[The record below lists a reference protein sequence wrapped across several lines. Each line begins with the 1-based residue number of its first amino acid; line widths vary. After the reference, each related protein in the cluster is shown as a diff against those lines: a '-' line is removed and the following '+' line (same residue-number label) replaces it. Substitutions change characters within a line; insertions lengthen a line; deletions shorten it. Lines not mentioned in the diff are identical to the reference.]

1 MDMPEKE
8 KTHSQHKV
16 KASTG
21 KAQKLKA
28 GLYVLTFQYSLKQ
41 IKFQKT
47 IKFNKRFIKIQ
58 HWIKIK
64 FQKG

>member
-1 MDMPEKE
+1 MDIPEKE
-8 KTHSQHKV
+8 KTHSHHKV
-16 KASTG
+16 KATG

-41 IKFQKT
+41 RKFQKT

-58 HWIKIK
+58 HWIKK
-64 FQKG
+64 EYKKG